1 MVRQIAIS
9 LAVLITSWMAWHI
22 AAKKGMALVKRKPA
36 FLPWSLAE
44 EFIGT
49 ICIFAL
55 ADAYVSKDLVY
66 MIAITAA
73 GLVGCAAGCLS
84 AKVILWDRLGQ

>member
-1 MVRQIAIS
+1 MVKPLLMT
-9 LAVLITSWMAWHI
+9 LAVLITSWLAWHI

-55 ADAYVSKDLVY
+55 ADAYVSSDWRYIV
-66 MIAITAA
+66 AITVA
-73 GLVGCAAGCLS
+73 GLIGCAGGCLTS
-84 AKVILWDRLGQ
+84 KVIKWE